1 MKAGLYQPSFFM
13 NNYTTA
19 DLKISNWKS
28 YLASMTTLLCFV
40 LSSCT
45 PEEHSKPLVYE
56 GPLREA
62 EDINMYYTEKNR
74 MKILL
79 KAKKINE
86 FQNGDSEFPEGIF
99 IEFYDD
105 FGRITSTLRANSAYY
120 FKAENK
126 WRGLGDVE
134 VINIE
139 KKQQL
144 NTEELFWKPDTKK
157 IFTDK
162 FVTIKLEN
170 EILYGTGF
178 DADQDL
184 TNYTMKNPEGE
195 FEVED

>member
-1 MKAGLYQPSFFM
+1 MSIFIK
-13 NNYTTA
+13 
-19 DLKISNWKS
+19 DDKIYNWKS
-28 YLASMTTLLCFV
+28 GLICLTLLLGTILF
-40 LSSCT
+40 SCT
-45 PEEHSKPLVYE
+45 TEEHTKLLVYE

-62 EDINMYYTEKNR
+62 EDITMYYTERSR

-184 TNYTMKNPEGE
+184 ANYTMKNPEGE